1 MTTPAHVTIIG
12 AGMVGLCTA
21 WFLQE
26 RGVEVTILD
35 RTGVAAGS
43 SWGNAGWIA
52 PALTLPLPEPSIF
65 RFGVKAIVSPSSPV
79 YVPLAANTT
88 LLRFLAGFARHSLP
102 GMWRKNMTTFAEINK
117 WGLDSFDRM
126 EDGGVASALTHAD
139 PFLAA
144 FVNERDRQTIV
155 HEFDEVAARG
165 GHVSFTKITG
175 DELREI
181 EPSVSGIVTHG
192 LRIEGQRFI
201 NPPAFMEVLAA
212 SVRARGA
219 RIIDGANVTGVRD
232 LGTDGIAVD
241 VDGQDAV
248 RSDQVV
254 IATGT
259 WLSGLARQFGV
270 RQVVQAGRGYS
281 FSVKPP
287 VIPTHPIYLAAQ
299 RVACTP
305 LGDRLRVGG
314 MMEFRR
320 ADAPADPRRIHVTDW
335 SREGYTSPRVPSPR
349 ASTATYGHPLFQ
361 QAVAGR
367 IHWASTETATDYAGH
382 IEGAIRAG
390 TQAARSIALLAAV
403 STPRTGQA
411 AAPSARPTRDD
422 RQERSCTN

>member
-1 MTTPAHVTIIG
+1 MSQPSRVTIVG

-26 RGVEVTILD
+26 RGVEVTVLD
-35 RTGVAAGS
+35 RSGVAAGS

-65 RFGVKAIVSPSSPV
+65 RYGLKAIVSSSSPV
-79 YVPLAANTT
+79 YVPLAANAT

-102 GMWRKNMTTFAEINK
+102 SAWRKNMATFAEINK
-117 WGLDSFDRM
+117 WGLESFDRM
-126 EDGGVASALTHAD
+126 EDGGVAAALTQAD

-144 FVNERDRQTIV
+144 FVNERDQQTIV

-165 GHVSFTKITG
+165 GHVSFQKLSG

-181 EPSVSGIVTHG
+181 EPSISGVVTHG
-192 LRIEGQRFI
+192 LRVDGQRFI
-201 NPPAFMEVLAA
+201 NPPEFMDVLAA

-219 RIIDGANVTGVRD
+219 RIIEGANVTGVRD
-232 LGTDGIAVD
+232 LGTEGVVVD
-241 VDGQDAV
+241 VEGQDAV
-248 RSDQVV
+248 QSDQLV

-259 WLSGLARQFGV
+259 WLAGLARQFGV

-320 ADAPADPRRIHVTDW
+320 ADAPADPRRIQTIVNAASPMFDGVDW
-335 SREGYTSPRVPSPR
+335 EAREEEWVGSRPCTADGLPLVGRTRSPRVHVAGGHGMWGIALGPLTGRMLADSI
-349 ASTATYGHPLFQ
+349 TGGDKHPLLDAFDPL
-361 QAVAGR
+361 R
-367 IHWASTETATDYAGH
+367 
-382 IEGAIRAG
+382 
-390 TQAARSIALLAAV
+390 
-403 STPRTGQA
+403 
-411 AAPSARPTRDD
+411 
-422 RQERSCTN
+422 

>member
-1 MTTPAHVTIIG
+1 MSQPTRVTIIG

-26 RGVEVTILD
+26 RGVDVTVLD
-35 RTGVAAGS
+35 RTGIAAGS

-79 YVPLAANTT
+79 YVPLAANAT

-102 GMWRKNMTTFAEINK
+102 GAWRKNMATFAEINK

-126 EDGGVASALTHAD
+126 EDGGVAASLTQAD

-144 FVNERDRQTIV
+144 FVNERDQQTIV

-165 GHVSFTKITG
+165 GHVSFQKITG

-181 EPSVSGIVTHG
+181 EPSISGLVTHG

-201 NPPAFMEVLAA
+201 NPPQFMQVLAA

-219 RIIDGANVTGVRD
+219 RIIEGANVTGVRD
-232 LGTDGIAVD
+232 LGTEGVVVD
-241 VDGQDAV
+241 VEGQDSV
-248 RSDQVV
+248 KGDQLV

-259 WLSGLARQFGV
+259 WLSSLARQFGV
-270 RQVVQAGRGYS
+270 RQVIQAGRGYS

-320 ADAPADPRRIHVTDW
+320 PDAPADPRRIQTIVNAASPMFDGVDW
-335 SREGYTSPRVPSPR
+335 EAREEEWVGSRPCTADGLPLVGRTRSPRVHVAGGHGMWGIALGPLTGRMLADSI
-349 ASTATYGHPLFQ
+349 TGNGEHPLLTSFDPL
-361 QAVAGR
+361 R
-367 IHWASTETATDYAGH
+367 
-382 IEGAIRAG
+382 
-390 TQAARSIALLAAV
+390 
-403 STPRTGQA
+403 
-411 AAPSARPTRDD
+411 
-422 RQERSCTN
+422 

>member
-1 MTTPAHVTIIG
+1 MSQPTRVTIIG

-26 RGVEVTILD
+26 RGVKVTILD

-43 SWGNAGWIA
+43 SWGNAGWVA
-52 PALTLPLPEPSIF
+52 PALTLPLPDPSIF
-65 RFGVKAIVSPSSPV
+65 RVGLKAIVSPSSPV
-79 YVPLAANTT
+79 YVPLAANAT

-102 GMWRKNMTTFAEINK
+102 GAWRKNMGNFAEINK

-126 EDGGVASALTHAD
+126 EDGGVAAALTPAD

-144 FVNERDRQTIV
+144 FLSERDRQTIT

-165 GHVSFTKITG
+165 GHVKFQKITG

-201 NPPAFMEVLAA
+201 NPPAFMAVLAA

-219 RIIDGANVTGVRD
+219 LIVEGANVTGVRD
-232 LGTDGIAVD
+232 LGDAGVEVD
-241 VDGQDAV
+241 VEGQDAV
-248 RSDQVV
+248 HGDQLV

-259 WLSGLARQFGV
+259 WLAGLARQFGV

-287 VIPTHPIYLAAQ
+287 VVPTHPIYLPAQ

-320 ADAPADPRRIHVTDW
+320 ADAPLDHRRIRTIINAASPMFDGVDW
-335 SREGYTSPRVPSPR
+335 DAREDEWVGSRPCTADGLPLVGRTRSPRVHVAGGHGMWGIALGPLTGRILADSI
-349 ASTATYGHPLFQ
+349 TGNGDHPLL
-361 QAVAGR
+361 
-367 IHWASTETATDYAGH
+367 ATFNPL
-382 IEGAIRAG
+382 R
-390 TQAARSIALLAAV
+390 
-403 STPRTGQA
+403 
-411 AAPSARPTRDD
+411 
-422 RQERSCTN
+422 

>member
-1 MTTPAHVTIIG
+1 MTTQPPARVVIVG

-26 RGVEVTILD
+26 RGVDVTVLD

-65 RFGVKAIVSPSSPV
+65 RFGVKAIVGPSSPV
-79 YVPLAANTT
+79 YVPLAANAT

-102 GMWRKNMTTFAEINK
+102 GAWRKNMTTFAEINK

-126 EDGGVASALTHAD
+126 EDGGVAASLTHAD

-144 FVNERDRQTIV
+144 FVNERDQQTIV
-155 HEFDEVAARG
+155 HEFAEVAARG
-165 GHVSFTKITG
+165 GHVSFQKITG

-181 EPSVSGIVTHG
+181 EPSVSGAVTHG
-192 LRIEGQRFI
+192 LRVDGQRFI
-201 NPPAFMEVLAA
+201 NPPQFMQVLAA

-219 RIIDGANVTGVRD
+219 RIIEGANVTGVRD
-232 LGTDGIAVD
+232 LDTEGVVVD
-241 VDGQDAV
+241 VEGQGSV
-248 RSDQVV
+248 TGDQLV

-259 WLSGLARQFGV
+259 WLSSLARQFGV
-270 RQVVQAGRGYS
+270 RQVIQAGRGYS

-287 VIPTHPIYLAAQ
+287 IVPTHPIYLAAQ

-320 ADAPADPRRIHVTDW
+320 PDAPADPRRIQTIINAASPMFDGVDWDAREDEWVGSRPCTTDGLPLVG
-335 SREGYTSPRVPSPR
+335 RTRSPRV
-349 ASTATYGHPLFQ
+349 H
-361 QAVAGR
+361 VAG
-367 IHWASTETATDYAGH
+367 GH
-382 IEGAIRAG
+382 GMWGIALGPLTGRMLAD
-390 TQAARSIALLAAV
+390 SITGGDKHPLLAAFD
-403 STPRTGQA
+403 PLR
-411 AAPSARPTRDD
+411 
-422 RQERSCTN
+422 

>member
-1 MTTPAHVTIIG
+1 MTTQSSNRVIIIG

-26 RGVEVTILD
+26 RGVEVTVLD

-43 SWGNAGWIA
+43 SWGNAGWVA
-52 PALTLPLPEPSIF
+52 PALTLPLPDPSIF
-65 RFGVKAIVSPSSPV
+65 RFGLKAVVSPASPV
-79 YVPLAANTT
+79 YVPLAANAT
-88 LLRFLAGFARHSLP
+88 LLRFLTSFARHSLP
-102 GMWRKNMTTFAEINK
+102 GAWRKNMTTFAEINK
-117 WGLDSFDRM
+117 GGLESFDRM
-126 EDGGVASALTHAD
+126 EDGGVSAALTEAN

-144 FVNERDRQTIV
+144 FVSERDQHTIV

-165 GHVSFTKITG
+165 GHVSYSKITG

-181 EPSVSGIVTHG
+181 EPSISGNVTHG
-192 LRIEGQRFI
+192 LRIDGQRFI
-201 NPPAFMEVLAA
+201 NPPAFMDVLAA

-219 RIIDGANVTGVRD
+219 RIIEGANVTGVRD
-232 LGTDGIAVD
+232 LGADGIAVD

-248 RSDQVV
+248 RGDQVV

-259 WLSGLARQFGV
+259 WLAGLARQFGV
-270 RQVVQAGRGYS
+270 KQVVQAGRGYS

-320 ADAPADPRRIHVTDW
+320 ADAPADPRRIQTIINAASPMFDGVDW
-335 SREGYTSPRVPSPR
+335 EAREEEWVGSRPCTADGLPLVGGTRSPRVHVAGGHGMWGIALGPLTGRMLADSI
-349 ASTATYGHPLFQ
+349 TGGEKHPLLDAFNPL
-361 QAVAGR
+361 R
-367 IHWASTETATDYAGH
+367 
-382 IEGAIRAG
+382 
-390 TQAARSIALLAAV
+390 
-403 STPRTGQA
+403 
-411 AAPSARPTRDD
+411 
-422 RQERSCTN
+422 